1 MPYFPPSIIQDFMH
15 QYIAGEIPA
24 PTAHTFLYSIWDSD
38 NEIQY
43 GANYRKIYEDPEK
56 FSMLNDLG
64 LNDITTRGSA
74 MRAALAL
81 YFKDP

>member
-1 MPYFPPSIIQDFMH
+1 MPYFPPLIVQDFMQ
-15 QYIAGEIPA
+15 QYIAGEISA
-24 PTAHTFLYSIWDSD
+24 PTAHNFLHSLWDSD

-56 FSMLNDLG
+56 FSMLSDLG
-64 LNDITTRGSA
+64 LDDITTRGSA

-81 YFKDP
+81 YFKNP

>member
-1 MPYFPPSIIQDFMH
+1 MPYFPPSIIQDFMQ

-24 PTAHTFLYSIWDSD
+24 PTAHNFLYSIWDSD

-43 GANYRKIYEDPEK
+43 GANYRRIYDDPEK

-74 MRAALAL
+74 MLTALAL
-81 YFKDP
+81 YFINP